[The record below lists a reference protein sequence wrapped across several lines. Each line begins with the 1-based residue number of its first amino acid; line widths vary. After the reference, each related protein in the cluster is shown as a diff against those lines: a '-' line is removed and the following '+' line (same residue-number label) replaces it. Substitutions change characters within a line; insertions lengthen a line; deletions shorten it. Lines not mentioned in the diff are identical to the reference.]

1 MKFNRKIVF
10 DGIRELWGRL
20 SQEQVDGLEFLLTS
34 IENDSTWE
42 SVQQVAYFLATIN
55 HETAHTYQPIKEIR
69 ERKDSPRRK
78 NQDRYWLT
86 GFYGRGYIQLTWES
100 NYIKFGIR
108 DDPDKALE
116 PETAYRIASRG
127 MQQGLFTGKKLS
139 DYIND
144 EKTDYRNARKVVNA
158 LDDAEKIAARAR
170 VLEAI
175 LKTALVGDV
184 ADKPVDVA
192 PEPKPEPQKE
202 PPVTTVAST
211 PPVVEV
217 PTPKGSITSKIAA
230 ATAALGPIFS
240 ATGLKIG
247 GVQFSQL
254 TLIAIIALIGVGII
268 VGAVLWDRDRGRQFE
283 RQKLSMANLA
293 SSDKA
298 NVVASD

>member
-1 MKFNRKIVF
+1 MKFNRKTFF
-10 DGIRELWGRL
+10 DGVRELFGRL
-20 SQEQVDGLEFLLTS
+20 STTQVEGLNFLLES
-34 IENDSTWE
+34 IENDSTWQ
-42 SVQQVAYFLATIN
+42 SVQQVAYFLASID

-86 GFYGRGYIQLTWES
+86 GFYGRGYIQLTWEK
-100 NYIKFGIR
+100 NYVKFGIAG
-108 DDPDKALE
+108 DPDKALE

-127 MQQGLFTGKKLS
+127 MQQGLFTGKRLS
-139 DYIND
+139 DYVND
-144 EKTDYRNARKVVNA
+144 EKADYRNARKVVNG
-158 LDDAEKIAARAR
+158 LDDAEEIATRARAF
-170 VLEAI
+170 EAI
-175 LKTALVGDV
+175 LKTALVSDV
-184 ADKPVDVA
+184 ADKPVIV
-192 PEPKPEPQKE
+192 EPKPEPKKE

-254 TLIAIIALIGVGII
+254 TLIAIIALIGVGLI

-298 NVVASD
+298 NVVAGDA

>member
-1 MKFNRKIVF
+1 LIFQRKTFF
-10 DGIRELWGRL
+10 DGVRELFGRL
-20 SQEQVDGLEFLLTS
+20 NQTQVDGLEFLLTS

-42 SVQQVAYFLATIN
+42 SVQQVAYLFSTID
-55 HETAHTYQPIKEIR
+55 HETAHTFQPIKEIR

-86 GFYGRGYIQLTWES
+86 GFYGRGYIQLTWEN
-100 NYIKFGIR
+100 NYLKFGLVN
-108 DDPDKALE
+108 DPDKALE

-144 EKTDYRNARKVVNA
+144 EKSDYRNARKVVNG
-158 LDDAEKIAARAR
+158 LDDAEEIAARAR
-170 VLEAI
+170 AFEAI

-184 ADKPVDVA
+184 VPHKPIE
-192 PEPKPEPQKE
+192 PEPDKE
-202 PPVTTVAST
+202 PAVTTVPSK

-217 PTPKGSITSKIAA
+217 ATPKGSLTSKIAA
-230 ATAALGPIFS
+230 ASAAIAPILS

-247 GVQFSQL
+247 GMQFSQL
-254 TLIAIIALIGVGII
+254 AVVALIALIAVGLI
-268 VGAVLWDRDRGRQFE
+268 VGAVLWDRDRQRQFE

-293 SSDKA
+293 SPDKG
-298 NVVASD
+298 NVIAGDT